1 VKLRTKLIAGVLS
14 TLILVIAVS
23 SIFTQFA
30 FQTLSSHTED
40 LTKGLSEDVFRDVN
54 GFSEHYAG
62 TLIYHETENVKKS
75 VQTLISRAKS
85 DLNIISSFDD
95 LYSGDPTKL
104 NTLFQRFL
112 SQNDMM
118 QYAYLGTEA
127 KTFTIQPRPEGLAA
141 DYDPTTRPWYE
152 PAKKLKKGEFFITD
166 VYLDGTGKSYMIT
179 VSTPV
184 FRNNELYGVLGLDVS
199 LSALTTDIASKKIG
213 NSGYVILTDSE
224 GALIAYKDE
233 AAVSNNAGITSLP
246 IFKEKKDNNFYLDMD
261 QVTYVA
267 DVEETTGWRI
277 YSVISKDEVNSFT
290 KTISQNMNNRI
301 ETADKENAAILSKL
315 LIFQIVIVVILLAIS
330 IVISWFFASYFINP
344 INRLSLFLEKV
355 SAGDLT
361 EKITTKSKDEIATLF
376 SSVNRMID
384 SLRDMTNRIISLIRE
399 VEKDS
404 KVLNDQAAA
413 SSQVADTVSSAMAEV
428 SRGSEQLSADMV
440 NISSNVEHNNQFVQA
455 MSDTIEKI
463 VEHSKNTKTVIHD
476 GQSSMENMN
485 KKIDTIVVQS
495 AESTNIMKELHR
507 KLQAINDITTLIYDI
522 AEQTNLLALNASI
535 EAARAG
541 EHGKGFAVVAQEV
554 KKLAEQSSN
563 SVEKISGLITEIQ
576 HDSEKALVN
585 MDQGKQ
591 SALEGANMTKETETS
606 FRNIFKFIDHLT
618 SDIEEIA
625 YASEKLFTSS
635 QSISSSVDSVV
646 AISEQTTAGV
656 QEVASTSEEQKQA
669 VLELQTISEN
679 LKGLTEELRQS
690 IEHFKL

>member
-1 VKLRTKLIAGVLS
+1 MKLRTKLIAGVLS

-127 KTFTIQPRPEGLAA
+127 KTFTIQPRPEGLPA
-141 DYDPTTRPWYE
+141 DYDPTNRPWYE

>member
-1 VKLRTKLIAGVLS
+1 MKLRTKLIAGVLS